1 MSFSGGGVISSYWA
15 QRLYSYNI
23 VPNGMLP
30 RSGANGRLFSNLSND
45 R

>member
-1 MSFSGGGVISSYWA
+1 MSFSGGGIISSCRA
-15 QRLYSYNI
+15 QRLCSYNI

-30 RSGANGRLFSNLSND
+30 RSGANRRLFSNLSND